1 MPEEVIVPRR
11 TFVRVFIALIALL
24 GLTVLATYLPLGRFA
39 LPVTL
44 TIAAAKAVLIL
55 GFFMEVRFRGR
66 MVVLFAGAGFLWL
79 AILLTLVLTD
89 YRTRG
94 RLEPDWLRRTG
105 PTNHL
110 EFPAEGR

>member
-1 MPEEVIVPRR
+1 MPEEAIVARR
-11 TFVRVFIALIALL
+11 TFTKVFAALL
-24 GLTVLATYLPLGRFA
+24 GLLALTVLANYLPLGRFA
-39 LPVTL
+39 LAVSL
-44 TIAAAKAVLIL
+44 AFAAAKAVLIL

-66 MVVLFAGAGFLWL
+66 MVVLFAGAGFVWL
-79 AILLTLVLTD
+79 AIMLTLVLTD

-110 EFPAEGR
+110 EFPAESR